1 MDFNEVREISVH
13 ELQRLKNEG
22 IDFQL
27 IDVREADE
35 REICHINGQHIP
47 LGEIDVRKDELAE
60 DKPVVVHCK
69 SGRRSAMAIL
79 FLQQQYSLEN
89 LYNLKGG
96 ILEYAKEIDQSL
108 TAY

>member
-1 MDFNEVREISVH
+1 MDMNEVREISVQ
-13 ELQRLKNEG
+13 ELKRMQDEG
-22 IDFQL
+22 QAFQL
-27 IDVREADE
+27 IDVREE
-35 REICHINGQHIP
+35 EELEICNINGDHLP
-47 LGEIDVRKDELAE
+47 LGEIDLRKSEIAD

-79 FLQQQYSLEN
+79 FLQQQHGLEN

-96 ILEYAKEIDQSL
+96 ILAYAKDIDPSL